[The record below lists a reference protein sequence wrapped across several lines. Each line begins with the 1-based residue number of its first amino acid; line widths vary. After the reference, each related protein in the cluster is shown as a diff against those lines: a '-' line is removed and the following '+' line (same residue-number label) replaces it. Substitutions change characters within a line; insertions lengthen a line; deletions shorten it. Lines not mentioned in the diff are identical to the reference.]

1 MNIVKPSGKA
11 GRRERARH
19 KARCD
24 YHGDGPLPRQGERR
38 IESGRMHEAKGGL
51 PMIFVTGQ
59 VRFAAGE
66 IERLTPAFR
75 MNVQATRAEPGCAR
89 YAYAVDVADPDLLH
103 VVEEWSDEEA
113 VNAHMNTP
121 HMAELMAALGTATI
135 EAISINAYEAHF
147 LKALLGGGAG

>member
-1 MNIVKPSGKA
+1 
-11 GRRERARH
+11 
-19 KARCD
+19 
-24 YHGDGPLPRQGERR
+24 
-38 IESGRMHEAKGGL
+38 
-51 PMIFVTGQ
+51 MIFVTGQ

-75 MNVQATRAEPGCAR
+75 MNIAATRAEPGCAR
-89 YAYAVDVADPDLLH
+89 YAYAVDVDDPNLLH

-121 HMAELMAALGTATI
+121 HMAELMTALGSAKL

-147 LKALLGGGAG
+147 LKTLLGGGG